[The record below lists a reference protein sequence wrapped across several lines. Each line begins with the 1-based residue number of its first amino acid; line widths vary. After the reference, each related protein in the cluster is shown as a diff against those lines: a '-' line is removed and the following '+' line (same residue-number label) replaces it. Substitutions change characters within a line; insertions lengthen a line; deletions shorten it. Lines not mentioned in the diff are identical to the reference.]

1 VQNFEGRAGRR
12 RGRSGAAEG
21 QGRERAGERQRE
33 GGGKAA
39 TRGEDG
45 THWAGNLS
53 APIRSMRAPMPE
65 PVKRNQR
72 YMPGLDGLRAIAV
85 LAVIAFHLGFDWAPG
100 GMLGVGVFFTL
111 SGYLISDILLSQLN
125 ARGGIKL
132 APFWLARARR
142 LLPALF
148 LMLLIVTAWVTIFG
162 PAQPDQF
169 RKGVLS
175 AIFYVNNWE
184 QIFANVSYFARF
196 EAEGPLDHLWSLSVE
211 EQFYILWPFLL
222 LLGTKL
228 VRERPLPSGV
238 RPRLALLT
246 IAGAVASSILMFVL
260 YEPSL
265 DPSRIYFGTDT
276 RAAGLL
282 FGAALAMVWPSRK
295 LSRRIAPQARNTLD
309 AMGVAGLAII
319 ALMIWRTGELSAFNY
334 RGGFVLLSLA
344 TVMVLM
350 PLTHP
355 ACRLGAWLGVRPL
368 RWVGVRS
375 YGIYLWQTPIIVLTS
390 PQGPH
395 GDSLT
400 RSLLQVAAIFA
411 VAALSWH
418 FVEEPIR
425 HGAIGR
431 FFARR
436 RAVGWKWE
444 TFAPPMRVAIVG
456 LGLVL
461 VIAAAGMAG
470 LNSTSAEGN
479 DVRVEQARA
488 EGTTKPPPLTK
499 AQAEDSTKS
508 QCKAVVHI
516 GDSTSEG
523 LDNAE
528 YLPEEGQRIPAR
540 YGEVGVKEV
549 HMEVQGATS
558 IEEQFEGNP
567 NAQEVAAAWKA
578 EGFKGCWVLALG
590 TNEAANVAAGST
602 IGERERIEKMMTIIG
617 DEPVL
622 WVNVRSIVP
631 PGDPYSKE
639 NMEKWD
645 EELEAA
651 CDSYPNMRVY
661 DWASDVKD
669 DWFIEDGIH
678 FTSPGYAARA
688 QLIALALAHAFPEKG
703 ETEGGSKNCVVS

>member
-1 VQNFEGRAGRR
+1 
-12 RGRSGAAEG
+12 
-21 QGRERAGERQRE
+21 
-33 GGGKAA
+33 
-39 TRGEDG
+39 
-45 THWAGNLS
+45 
-53 APIRSMRAPMPE
+53 MPE

-85 LAVIAFHLGFDWAPG
+85 LAVIVFHLGFDWAPG
-100 GMLGVGVFFTL
+100 GLLGVGIFFTL
-111 SGYLISDILLSQLN
+111 SGYLITDILLSQLSS
-125 ARGGIKL
+125 RGRIQL
-132 APFWLARARR
+132 VQFWLARARR

-148 LMLLIVTAWVTIFG
+148 LMLLVVTAWVTIFG
-162 PAQPDQF
+162 PAQPSQF
-169 RKGVLS
+169 RVAVVS
-175 AIFYVNNWE
+175 SVFYVNNWE

-196 EAEGPLDHLWSLSVE
+196 APEGPLNHLWSLSVE

-222 LLGTKL
+222 SLGVKL
-228 VRERPLPSGV
+228 VHERPLASGV
-238 RPRLALLT
+238 RPRLALLA
-246 IAGAVASSILMFVL
+246 IALAVVASIEMAIL
-260 YEPSL
+260 YHPSL
-265 DPSRIYFGTDT
+265 DPSRIYYGTDT
-276 RAAGLL
+276 RAGGLL

-295 LSRRIAPQARNTLD
+295 LNRRITPQARNTLD
-309 AMGVAGLAII
+309 GLGVLGLLVI
-319 ALMIWRTGELSAFNY
+319 ALMIWQVGEFSRFLY
-334 RGGFVLLSLA
+334 QGGFVVLSLA

-350 PLTHP
+350 PLAHP
-355 ACRLGAWLGVRPL
+355 ACRLGRWLGVRPL
-368 RWVGVRS
+368 RWVGARS
-375 YGIYLWQTPIIVLTS
+375 YGIYLWQTPIIVLT
-390 PQGPH
+390 GP
-395 GDSLT
+395 GGRAPEGL
-400 RSLLQVAAIFA
+400 LGKALQVAAIFA
-411 VAALSWH
+411 VAAASWQ

-436 RAVGWKWE
+436 RSVGWRWE
-444 TFAPPMRVAIVG
+444 TFAPGMRVAIVS
-456 LGLVL
+456 LGVVLLV
-461 VIAAAGMAG
+461 AAAGMAG
-470 LNSTSAEGN
+470 VNSSTAEGE
-479 DVRVEQARA
+479 DIRVAQARA

-508 QCKAVVHI
+508 TCKAVVHI

-528 YLPEEGQRIPAR
+528 YLPQEGERIPAR
-540 YGEVGVKEV
+540 YAEVGVKET
-549 HMEVQGATS
+549 HMEVTGATS
-558 IEEQFEGNP
+558 IEERYEGQP

-602 IGERERIEKMMTIIG
+602 IDERERIEKMMAIIG

-622 WVNVRSIVP
+622 WVNVRSLVP

-639 NMEKWD
+639 NMQKWD
-645 EELEAA
+645 EELVTA
-651 CDSYPNMRVY
+651 CSSYPNMRVY

>member
-1 VQNFEGRAGRR
+1 
-12 RGRSGAAEG
+12 
-21 QGRERAGERQRE
+21 
-33 GGGKAA
+33 
-39 TRGEDG
+39 
-45 THWAGNLS
+45 
-53 APIRSMRAPMPE
+53 MPE

-85 LAVIAFHLGFDWAPG
+85 IAVILFHLGFDWAPG

-111 SGYLISDILLSQLN
+111 SGYLITDILLSQLST
-125 ARGGIKL
+125 RGRINL
-132 APFWLARARR
+132 PAFWLARARR

-148 LMLLIVTAWVTIFG
+148 LMLAIVVAWVTVFG

-169 RKGVLS
+169 RKGVIS
-175 AIFYVNNWE
+175 AILYVNNWQ
-184 QIFANVSYFARF
+184 QIFADVSYFARF

-211 EQFYILWPFLL
+211 EQFYIVWPFLL
-222 LLGTKL
+222 LIGVKL
-228 VRERPLPSGV
+228 VHESPTPSGL
-238 RPRLALLT
+238 RPRLALLA
-246 IAGAVASSILMFVL
+246 IAGAVASSILMAVL
-260 YEPSL
+260 YEPSF
-265 DPSRIYFGTDT
+265 DPSRLYFGTDT
-276 RAAGLL
+276 RAGGLL

-309 AMGVAGLAII
+309 ALGVAGLAVI
-319 ALMIWRTGELSAFNY
+319 ALMIWRSGELSPFLY

-375 YGIYLWQTPIIVLTS
+375 YGIYLLQTPVIVLTT
-390 PQGPH
+390 PQGVQH
-395 GDSLT
+395 DDDLV
-400 RSLLQVAAIFA
+400 RSLLQVAAILGIS
-411 VAALSWH
+411 ALSWR

-436 RAVGWKWE
+436 RKVGWKWE
-444 TFAPPMRVAIVG
+444 TFAPPMQVAIVAM
-456 LGLVL
+456 GLVL
-461 VIAAAGMAG
+461 AIAAAGMAG
-470 LNSTSAEGN
+470 VRSTSSAQGEN
-479 DVRVEQARA
+479 SRVEQARA

-499 AQAEDSTKS
+499 AQAEDSTRS
-508 QCKAVVHI
+508 SCKAVVHI

-523 LDNAE
+523 LDDPE
-528 YLPEEGQRIPAR
+528 YLPNESLRIPAR
-540 YGEVGVKEV
+540 YTEVGAKEV

-558 IEEQFEGNP
+558 IEEQFEGMP

-578 EGFKGCWVLALG
+578 EGFEGCWVLALG
-590 TNEAANVAAGST
+590 TNEAANVAAGSAVT
-602 IGERERIEKMMTIIG
+602 ERERIEKMMAIVG

-622 WVNVRSIVP
+622 WVNVRSLVEA
-631 PGDPYSKE
+631 GDPYSKG

-645 EELEAA
+645 EELVTA
-651 CDSYPNMRVY
+651 CDSYPDMRVY

-688 QLIALALAHAFPEKG
+688 QLIAQALAHAFPQKG

>member
-1 VQNFEGRAGRR
+1 
-12 RGRSGAAEG
+12 
-21 QGRERAGERQRE
+21 
-33 GGGKAA
+33 
-39 TRGEDG
+39 
-45 THWAGNLS
+45 
-53 APIRSMRAPMPE
+53 
-65 PVKRNQR
+65 
-72 YMPGLDGLRAIAV
+72 
-85 LAVIAFHLGFDWAPG
+85 
-100 GMLGVGVFFTL
+100 
-111 SGYLISDILLSQLN
+111 
-125 ARGGIKL
+125 
-132 APFWLARARR
+132 
-142 LLPALF
+142 
-148 LMLLIVTAWVTIFG
+148 
-162 PAQPDQF
+162 
-169 RKGVLS
+169 
-175 AIFYVNNWE
+175 IFYVNNWE
-184 QIFANVSYFARF
+184 QIFADVSYFARF

-211 EQFYILWPFLL
+211 EQFYIVWPFLL
-222 LLGTKL
+222 LLGVKI

-246 IAGAVASSILMFVL
+246 IAGAIVSSIAMFVL

-276 RAAGLL
+276 RAGGLL

-309 AMGVAGLAII
+309 AMGVAGLAIV

-395 GDSLT
+395 GDSLL
-400 RSLLQVAAIFA
+400 RSFLQVAAIFA
-411 VAALSWH
+411 VAALSWR

-444 TFAPPMRVAIVG
+444 TFAPPMRVAIVS
-456 LGLVL
+456 LGVMALV
-461 VIAAAGMAG
+461 AAAGMAG
-470 LNSTSAEGN
+470 VHSTTAEGN

-508 QCKAVVHI
+508 KCKGIVHI

-528 YLPEEGQRIPAR
+528 YLPQEGQRIPAR
-540 YGEVGVKEV
+540 YAEVGAKEV

-578 EGFKGCWVLALG
+578 EGFEGCWVLALG

-631 PGDPYSKE
+631 PGDPYSKG

-645 EELEAA
+645 EELVAA
-651 CDSYPNMRVY
+651 CASYPNMRVY

>member
-1 VQNFEGRAGRR
+1 
-12 RGRSGAAEG
+12 
-21 QGRERAGERQRE
+21 
-33 GGGKAA
+33 
-39 TRGEDG
+39 
-45 THWAGNLS
+45 
-53 APIRSMRAPMPE
+53 MPE

-72 YMPGLDGLRAIAV
+72 YMPGLDGLRAVAV

-111 SGYLISDILLSQLN
+111 SGYLISDILLAQLN
-125 ARGGIKL
+125 SRGRIELTK
-132 APFWLARARR
+132 FWLARARR

-148 LMLLIVTAWVTIFG
+148 LMLAIVTAWVTIFG
-162 PAQPDQF
+162 PAQPNQF
-169 RKGVLS
+169 RVGVLS
-175 AIFYVNNWE
+175 AIFYANNWE
-184 QIFANVSYFARF
+184 QIFADVSYFARF

-222 LLGTKL
+222 LAGTKI

-246 IAGAVASSILMFVL
+246 LAGAVVSSILMFVL

-276 RAAGLL
+276 RAGGLL
-282 FGAALAMVWPSRK
+282 LGAALAMVWPSRK
-295 LSRRIAPQARNTLD
+295 LSRRIAPQARHTLD
-309 AMGVAGLAII
+309 AMGIAGLAII

-355 ACRLGAWLGVRPL
+355 ACRIGTWLGVRPL

-390 PQGPH
+390 PQGIH
-395 GDSLT
+395 GESLT
-400 RSLLQVAAIFA
+400 RSLLQVVAIFA
-411 VAALSWH
+411 IAALSWR

-444 TFAPPMRVAIVG
+444 TFAPPMRVAIVS

-470 LNSTSAEGN
+470 VHSTSAEGN
-479 DVRVEQARA
+479 DVRVEEATA

-508 QCKAVVHI
+508 RCKAIVHI

-523 LDNAE
+523 LDDAE
-528 YLPEEGQRIPAR
+528 YLPSEGQRIPAR
-540 YGEVGVKEV
+540 YAEVGAREV

-602 IGERERIEKMMTIIG
+602 IGERERIEKMMAIIG

-622 WVNVRSIVP
+622 WVNVRSLVEK
-631 PGDPYSKE
+631 GDPYSKE

-645 EELEAA
+645 EELVAA
-651 CDSYPNMRVY
+651 CASYPNMRVY

>member
-1 VQNFEGRAGRR
+1 
-12 RGRSGAAEG
+12 
-21 QGRERAGERQRE
+21 
-33 GGGKAA
+33 
-39 TRGEDG
+39 
-45 THWAGNLS
+45 
-53 APIRSMRAPMPE
+53 MPE

-85 LAVIAFHLGFDWAPG
+85 IAVILFHLGVDWAPG

-111 SGYLISDILLSQLN
+111 SGYLISDILLKQLN
-125 ARGGIKL
+125 DRGRIKL
-132 APFWLARARR
+132 TAFWLARARR

-148 LMLLIVTAWVTIFG
+148 VMLAIVVAWVTIFG

-169 RKGVLS
+169 RKGVVS
-175 AIFYVNNWE
+175 AVFYVNNWE
-184 QIFANVSYFARF
+184 QIFADVSYFARF

-211 EQFYILWPFLL
+211 EQFYIVWPFLL
-222 LLGTKL
+222 LLGVKL

-246 IAGAVASSILMFVL
+246 LAGALASSILMAVL
-260 YEPSL
+260 YKPSL

-276 RAAGLL
+276 RAGGLL

-309 AMGVAGLAII
+309 AVGAAGLLII

-355 ACRLGAWLGVRPL
+355 ACRLGTWLGVRPL

-390 PQGPH
+390 PQGIH
-395 GDSLT
+395 GDNLV
-400 RSLLQVAAIFA
+400 RNLLQVAAIFA
-411 VAALSWH
+411 IAALSWH

-444 TFAPPMRVAIVG
+444 TFAPGMRVAIVG
-456 LGLVL
+456 MGVVLLV
-461 VIAAAGMAG
+461 ATAGMAG
-470 LNSTSAEGN
+470 VNSSSAEGESI
-479 DVRVEQARA
+479 RVEQARA
-488 EGTTKPPPLTK
+488 EGGGTKPPPLTK
-499 AQAEDSTKS
+499 AQAADSTKS
-508 QCKAVVHI
+508 SCKAVVHI

-558 IEEQFEGNP
+558 IEERFEGHP

-590 TNEAANVAAGST
+590 TNEAANVAAGSAVS
-602 IGERERIEKMMTIIG
+602 ERERIEKMMAIIG

-622 WVNVRSIVP
+622 WVNVRSLVEA
-631 PGDPYSKE
+631 GDPYSKE

-651 CDSYPNMRVY
+651 CDSYPNMRIY

-688 QLIALALAHAFPEKG
+688 QLIALALAHAFPENG
-703 ETEGGSKNCVVS
+703 ETEGGTKNCVVS